1 MMLDI
6 CYETWV
12 QLSSFHLAGMASAL
26 TILLRRERGFFLACL
41 KTHAI
46 SQKQDHAPIIR
57 VVNTQTTSSY
67 GFKYC
72 YCDTP
77 NTPHIMQTLQGPIA
91 RGVHLTCSKEKVTQK
106 QHLRMTHTY
115 KLIEEIIF
123 MGARIKGKET
133 RDINTW
139 LV

>member
-12 QLSSFHLAGMASAL
+12 QLRSFHLAGMASAL

-57 VVNTQTTSSY
+57 IVNTQTASSY

-77 NTPHIMQTLQGPIA
+77 NTPHIMQTLQEPTA
-91 RGVHLTCSKEKVTQK
+91 RGVKYCCIPDTPYIMQT
-106 QHLRMTHTY
+106 LR
-115 KLIEEIIF
+115 
-123 MGARIKGKET
+123 GARS
-133 RDINTW
+133 
-139 LV
+139 

>member
-12 QLSSFHLAGMASAL
+12 QLRSFHLAGMASAL

-57 VVNTQTTSSY
+57 IVNTQTTSSY
-67 GFKYC
+67 GLKYC

-91 RGVHLTCSKEKVTQK
+91 RGVKYCCIPDTPYIMQT
-106 QHLRMTHTY
+106 LR
-115 KLIEEIIF
+115 
-123 MGARIKGKET
+123 GARSWTGSSLHVVKRKSHRSNI
-133 RDINTW
+133 
-139 LV
+139 

>member
-57 VVNTQTTSSY
+57 VANTQTTSSY

-77 NTPHIMQTLQGPIA
+77 NTPHIMQTLQGPMF
-91 RGVHLTCSKEKVTQK
+91 RGVHFYMQSRES
-106 QHLRMTHTY
+106 H
-115 KLIEEIIF
+115 
-123 MGARIKGKET
+123 AET
-133 RDINTW
+133 TFKNDAYLQTN
-139 LV
+139 